1 MIKKILWA
9 VLKYTSLVITGY
21 MLVDGWVIK
30 KAETVVGPVKKE
42 IRAVRDADMEHLNKR
57 FDRVEDKLDLL
68 IKEQK

>member
-1 MIKKILWA
+1 MIKKFLWA
-9 VLKYTSLVITGY
+9 VLKYTSLVITVY

-30 KAETVVGPVKKE
+30 KAKTVVDPVRVE

-68 IKEQK
+68 IKEN